1 MNTSDKTYDVKWED
15 TSIKEVSTKKLESD
29 LRVVKNAAAANGNA
43 AAANGNAAT
52 ASTTDQKGQSANQQP
67 WKPQHNERDKVEA
80 QADDG
85 KWYIAVIEK
94 VNTPDKTYEVKWE
107 DTKRQDSKKRTEAQ
121 VRRHQAAAGSSGAA
135 EASSTTVHKTEQANV
150 QRWEHKYKEHWRLE
164 AQADDGKW
172 YIAIIEK
179 VNMADKTY
187 DVKWEDTKRQDSKK
201 RTEDQIRHPVSVP
214 VQPTLQPTHVQP
226 THVQPAAVPP
236 VASSTTVQKPE
247 PANLPPWTPK
257 YKEQE
262 KVESQTD
269 DHQWNLASIS
279 AINNADRTYSL
290 KWDDP
295 HRKEIAKR
303 QESAIR
309 TPWKPAHS
317 AGALVEAHANDGQW
331 YPAHIVAL
339 NRSDMSYTV
348 AWVDKIPRSDTVKQ
362 DSQVCV
368 PAKYKPSERVD
379 VEVSDGKWYPATIVA
394 VNKADR
400 TYTVVWDDEKREDS
414 TVSRKEETIRVRK
427 IPEWKVATNAPA
439 KSLPPGAIPAVEN
452 APAAHVPAGTVIA
465 NVADTHLSEE
475 SRKSILKQGG
485 CKVALELNLNATEA
499 SRFVGP

>member
-1 MNTSDKTYDVKWED
+1 M
-15 TSIKEVSTKKLESD
+15 
-29 LRVVKNAAAANGNA
+29 
-43 AAANGNAAT
+43 
-52 ASTTDQKGQSANQQP
+52 
-67 WKPQHNERDKVEA
+67 
-80 QADDG
+80 
-85 KWYIAVIEK
+85 
-94 VNTPDKTYEVKWE
+94 
-107 DTKRQDSKKRTEAQ
+107 
-121 VRRHQAAAGSSGAA
+121 
-135 EASSTTVHKTEQANV
+135 
-150 QRWEHKYKEHWRLE
+150 
-164 AQADDGKW
+164 
-172 YIAIIEK
+172 
-179 VNMADKTY
+179 
-187 DVKWEDTKRQDSKK
+187 
-201 RTEDQIRHPVSVP
+201 
-214 VQPTLQPTHVQP
+214 
-226 THVQPAAVPP
+226 
-236 VASSTTVQKPE
+236 QKPE

-400 TYTVVWDDEKREDS
+400 TYTVVWDDEKRQDS